1 MFNLNESDLVKKH
14 EQMELKIERLKMDYL
29 RQCIS
34 RGAFYQQ
41 YEQLGQQLRQLKGE
55 LNHSL
60 SYQQR
65 MKGLK
70 NPSN

>member
-1 MFNLNESDLVKKH
+1 MLNLLDTEFVKKH
-14 EQMELKIERLKMDYL
+14 NQVEQKIERLKMDYL

-41 YEQLGQQLRQLKGE
+41 YEQLGQQLRQLKND

-70 NPSN
+70 NQSN